1 MLSAGS
7 SGLNLTG
14 SCQRIL
20 QGRVQDPV
28 PIRTSFAVMERV
40 AEMAA
45 NRTFVE
51 IGSRHGDLIECVSH
65 FTRGTAVSIEGDSK
79 YCGELARRA
88 SLSTN
93 RWTSTCA
100 IFSRDLRPVPQAE
113 LYFTWVQH
121 FLDVPLLNVLYELQR
136 AAMVPEYVEF
146 AMGFSGKEHLPELN
160 CFRRLSRFA
169 TRFVVAPYH
178 EHDRLRGRGKPIIGV
193 FRPSQLNMTQVELA
207 ARGVCHKGNP
217 LTAPN
222 SSTFY
227 SDYKGNPLTAPNS
240 STFYS
245 DSGRR

>member
-1 MLSAGS
+1 
-7 SGLNLTG
+7 
-14 SCQRIL
+14 
-20 QGRVQDPV
+20 
-28 PIRTSFAVMERV
+28 MERV

-65 FTRGTAVSIEGDSK
+65 FTRSTALSIEGDSK
-79 YCGELARRA
+79 YWGELARRA
-88 SLSTN
+88 SLSTK

-100 IFSRDLRPVPQAE
+100 IFSRYIRPVPQAE

-121 FLDVPLLNVLYELQR
+121 FLDIPLLNVLYELQR
-136 AAMVPEYVEF
+136 AALVPENVEF
-146 AMGFSGKEHLPELN
+146 ALLFSGTEHWPELN

-169 TRFVVAPYH
+169 TRFVEAPYH
-178 EHDRLRGRGKPIIGV
+178 EHDRHRGRGKMIIGV

-217 LTAPN
+217 LAARPN
-222 SSTFY
+222 F
-227 SDYKGNPLTAPNS
+227 
-240 STFYS
+240 TFYS

>member
-7 SGLNLTG
+7 SELNLTG

-28 PIRTSFAVMERV
+28 PIRAPFAVMERV

-65 FTRGTAVSIEGDSK
+65 FTRGTAVSIEGDPK

-121 FLDVPLLNVLYELQR
+121 FLDIPLLNVLYELQR
-136 AAMVPEYVEF
+136 AALVPEHVEF

-178 EHDRLRGRGKPIIGV
+178 EHDSGLRGRGKPIIGV

-222 SSTFY
+222 SSTF
-227 SDYKGNPLTAPNS
+227 
-240 STFYS
+240 FS